1 MKKQCYCGLV
11 VYMSCIVS
19 KGNFWLLHF
28 TVMINF
34 YRSQL
39 RWCVYVCV
47 CTMTSLQTPD
57 MLFTCLTDFLFFK
70 IKIFESVLLLPLY
83 PPPLTPL
90 KKRLYFSHLG
100 ELDKSSTVKTT
111 AKGLKKPEYTIYSF
125 SKHPLQ

>member
-47 CTMTSLQTPD
+47 YYDLSANTRHVVYLSHRFFFSLK
-57 MLFTCLTDFLFFK
+57 LRFLSLCCFYHC
-70 IKIFESVLLLPLY
+70 I